1 MLRLLAVASALVL
14 AVTVAQAQQTTASLP
29 YGPAITFE
37 MAKKVMAAAESEAEK
52 NNWTVVITI
61 IDSGGNMVMM
71 HRLDNAQLSAL
82 SASEG
87 KARTA
92 LTFKRPS
99 KDLEDAVAAG
109 GAGLRLAALP
119 GVTPLEGGLPLVHD
133 GKIIGAIGVSGVLS
147 AYNTQIARAGV
158 DAAAK

>member
-1 MLRLLAVASALVL
+1 MPRLLAIATAIVL
-14 AVTVAQAQQTTASLP
+14 AAGAAQAQQTTANLP

-37 MAKKVMAAAESEAEK
+37 TAKQVMAAAESEAEK
-52 NNWTVVITI
+52 NKWTVVITI
-61 IDSGGNMVMM
+61 IDSGGNIVML

-99 KDLEDAVAAG
+99 KDLEDAVASG

-119 GVTPLEGGLPLVHD
+119 GVTPLEGGLPLVKD

>member
-1 MLRLLAVASALVL
+1 MLKRLAIASGIFLAATL
-14 AVTVAQAQQTTASLP
+14 AQAQQTTANLP

-37 MAKKVMAAAESEAEK
+37 TAKKVMAAAEAEAEK
-52 NNWTVVITI
+52 NKWTVVITI

-82 SASEG
+82 GAAEG

-92 LTFKRPS
+92 LTYKRPS
-99 KDLEDAVAAG
+99 KDLQDAVAAG

-119 GVTPLEGGLPLVHD
+119 GVTPLEGGLPLVKD